1 MTNENDSLT
10 KVHIDLPNHWAT
22 DGESLWA
29 LPLGN
34 DLYEIRNSPFYAY
47 GLNWGDVVRATTD
60 NLTLKLEVRSVVT
73 PSGNK
78 TLRVFFDGA
87 LNQDEQHAVL
97 SSAQNLGFSWERAT
111 DCLVA
116 IDVHP
121 ESNYQAVCDKLWE
134 LEQNGTLAYET
145 CEPRTSGSFDDSP
158 DTEH

>member
-87 LNQDEQHAVL
+87 LNQDE
-97 SSAQNLGFSWERAT
+97 
-111 DCLVA
+111 
-116 IDVHP
+116 
-121 ESNYQAVCDKLWE
+121 
-134 LEQNGTLAYET
+134 
-145 CEPRTSGSFDDSP
+145 
-158 DTEH
+158 